1 MPIKTPLT
9 LLVHDSIDNVWTGSM
24 PQYFA
29 FFIAVVVAAIGFPLY
44 FQETQGQWSSAAQE
58 VDPKPQPQPQ
68 QIAKVSSERGRRVRL
83 QGDRLGHYLT
93 EARINNRS
101 MQVMVDTG
109 ASMVAIPEEE
119 ARRFGFSGDRSKF
132 TGTARTAN
140 GVARVAPIMLDEV
153 RIGKIRVR
161 NVRAAV
167 IERGRLDVTLLG
179 MTFLNRLDSVSI
191 EDNMLVMKQ

>member
-1 MPIKTPLT
+1 
-9 LLVHDSIDNVWTGSM
+9 M
-24 PQYFA
+24 PQYFT
-29 FFIAVVVAAIGFPLY
+29 FFVAVIVAAIGFPLY
-44 FQETQGQWSSAAQE
+44 FEETQGQWPSVGAQ
-58 VDPKPQPQPQ
+58 VDSKPQK
-68 QIAKVSSERGRRVRL
+68 IAKVSNERGRKVRL
-83 QGDRLGHYLT
+83 KGDRRGHYLT

-109 ASMVAIPEEE
+109 ASMVAIPEED

-132 TGTARTAN
+132 TGKAHTAN
-140 GVARVAPIMLDEV
+140 GVARVAPITLDEV
-153 RIGKIRVR
+153 RIGNIRVR

-191 EDNMLVMKQ
+191 EDNTLVMKQ

>member
-1 MPIKTPLT
+1 MRIKTPLT
-9 LLVHDSIDNVWTGSM
+9 LLFQDIVGNVWTGPM
-24 PQYFA
+24 TQYFA
-29 FFIAVVVAAIGFPLY
+29 FFIAVVVAAVGFPLY
-44 FQETQGQWSSAAQE
+44 FQGTQGQLSSAVQE
-58 VDPKPQPQPQ
+58 VEPKPQ

-83 QGDRLGHYLT
+83 QGDHRGHYLT

-119 ARRFGFSGDRSKF
+119 ARRFGFSGGRSKF

-167 IERGRLDVTLLG
+167 IERGLLDVTLLG
-179 MTFLNRLDSVSI
+179 MTFLNRLESVSI
-191 EDNMLVMKQ
+191 EDNTLIMKQ